1 LCRYF
6 NTVGS
11 KEGWTPS
18 TFVSSRSNRRK
29 DDAQKSQHRP
39 EDYMDEEDLED
50 AAEAQKLQTNQ
61 AFAGLGSS
69 DATNSQSGGLSTLFR
84 TTGDT
89 IGLRLMRKMGW
100 KDGSGVGQKIRRGAR
115 LHLTQAS
122 DEQTFLFAPDDVPM
136 IKFVRKTDRKGL
148 GHSGEANLATSRPE
162 EDVGSGNEEADQ
174 DATRPIPLSKAKT
187 KTERRGIGVGVLN
200 DDGSDEDPYDI
211 GPKIKYNRVIGGDKK
226 KTAKKAT
233 VNPAL
238 KNAPVF
244 LPKTARNGPSMSRC
258 HDGRLPLDGFI
269 LSKTTEDFANLLS
282 KYAPPHVPQG
292 WKPTKGNN
300 TKHTSSSFVSTTDA
314 ARASTLD
321 PRSRAALLGEKALPG
336 KSVFDFLSGA
346 ARDKLAAGSGKQNL
360 PQAKGEIPAGF
371 EVSAE
376 DSQAALLERIPKL
389 ETATAVAALA
399 RGANGPYADDEAKRS
414 RYREYLEHFAN
425 ETRPM
430 PEKLKNTRDDDYV
443 KEMTEYANCAKIF
456 KPMTGF
462 MASRFTTGKSK
473 TVLPGSNGNAADQD
487 ILSKPEPK
495 VEDPAEEAA
504 RMGMFGKMT
513 RSTQRFY
520 PTRLLCKR
528 FNVRP
533 PEHSRLDDDAVGRR
547 PEDGTE
553 DPISSQD
560 PTKEHKNDEARMLP
574 ASLPALE
581 KTTPV
586 IDPEKNDAV
595 EGTAASAKALR
606 AIFGDSDS
614 E

>member
-1 LCRYF
+1 
-6 NTVGS
+6 
-11 KEGWTPS
+11 
-18 TFVSSRSNRRK
+18 
-29 DDAQKSQHRP
+29 
-39 EDYMDEEDLED
+39 MDEEDLED

-69 DATNSQSGGLSTLFR
+69 EDNGLRPGGLSTLFR

-100 KDGSGVGQKIRRGAR
+100 KDGSGIGPKIRRGAR
-115 LHLTQAS
+115 LHLAQTG
-122 DEQTFLFAPDDVPM
+122 DDPTFLFAPDNAPM

-148 GHSGEANLATSRPE
+148 GHSGETSLATSKPE
-162 EDVGSGNEEADQ
+162 EDIGSDNEEADQ
-174 DATRPIPLSKAKT
+174 DATRPIPLSKAKP
-187 KTERRGIGVGVLN
+187 KAERRGIGVGVLN

-226 KTAKKAT
+226 KKSKKTT

-244 LPKTARNGPSMSRC
+244 VPKTARNGPSMSRC
-258 HDGRLPLDGFI
+258 HDGRLPLDGFV
-269 LSKTTEDFANLLS
+269 LSKITEDFASLFS
-282 KYAPPHVPQG
+282 RHTPPEVPQG
-292 WKPTKGNN
+292 WKSSKDSTAKDA
-300 TKHTSSSFVSTTDA
+300 SSSFVSTTA
-314 ARASTLD
+314 AAKASTLD

-336 KSVFDFLSGA
+336 KSVFDFLSGS

-371 EVSAE
+371 EISAE
-376 DSQAALLERIPKL
+376 SSQAALLERLPKL

-425 ETRPM
+425 EARPM
-430 PEKLKNTRDDDYV
+430 PEKLKDQRDDDYI
-443 KEMTEYANCAKIF
+443 KEMTEFANCAKIF

-473 TVLPGSNGNAADQD
+473 TVLPGSNGNAADED
-487 ILSKPEPK
+487 IISKPEPK
-495 VEDPAEEAA
+495 VKDPAEEAA

-520 PTRLLCKR
+520 PARLLCKR

-533 PEHSRLDDDAVGRR
+533 PEHSRPDDDSVSRR
-547 PEDGTE
+547 PEDGNE
-553 DPISSQD
+553 DPISSKD
-560 PTKEHKNDEARMLP
+560 LTEEHINDEAGMLP
-574 ASLPALE
+574 APLPVLE
-581 KTTPV
+581 NAAPV
-586 IDPEKNDAV
+586 IDPGKNDAV
-595 EGTAASAKALR
+595 EGTAASAQALR